1 METMEHR
8 ITLTSMLVFVAGLV
22 FGGIYSIAI
31 ANKEF
36 LSFETMASALILS
49 LYYLFC
55 IWLNTRRHQLLAV
68 TACFFIGILLLI
80 ISVYLCQD
88 AKEIIEVNWEKIIV
102 VNTCIILYFI
112 AKIQADKLILEETS
126 NNTKNNSDNFF
137 STDTM

>member
-80 ISVYLCQD
+80 ISVYLGQD
-88 AKEIIEVNWEKIIV
+88 AKEIIEVNWKKIIV
-102 VNTCIILYFI
+102 FNIYIVLYFI

-126 NNTKNNSDNFF
+126 NNTKNKQW
-137 STDTM
+137 